1 MRARDT
7 IRFSRYR
14 KPERGIRYLIAHRFL
29 EGSAQAVARFLLSRK
44 GLSRQMIGE
53 YLGNLQDPF
62 AMQVLQY
69 VFVEA
74 SPFRRFT
81 SLPSSCS
88 SAFVNELDFRELPI
102 DVALRKFQSSF
113 RLPVRNSLDA

>member
-1 MRARDT
+1 LN
-7 IRFSRYR
+7 R

-29 EGSAQAVARFLLSRK
+29 EGNAQAVARFFLSRK

-62 AMQVLQY
+62 AMEVLQY
-69 VFVEA
+69 VLIMKNVYIEYYF
-74 SPFRRFT
+74 F
-81 SLPSSCS
+81 
-88 SAFVNELDFRELPI
+88 SAFVNEFDFHDMPI

-113 RLPVRNSLDA
+113 RLPVRKVMCQIN